1 MINVTNFFFFI
12 LQECRDECA
21 DGMHLGV
28 EGECEPC
35 PRGTYRTQGVEPAC
49 QQCPAGRTT
58 KQSGASSIEECSL
71 PICVPGK
78 DTSINIMSSSIRIA
92 ITFK

>member
-1 MINVTNFFFFI
+1 
-12 LQECRDECA
+12 
-21 DGMHLGV
+21 MHLGI

-35 PRGTYRTQGVEPAC
+35 PRGTYRTQGIEPAC

-78 DTSINIMSSSIRIA
+78 NQYKHNEFEHSNNKYIQIMFQVHI
-92 ITFK
+92 

>member
-1 MINVTNFFFFI
+1 
-12 LQECRDECA
+12 
-21 DGMHLGV
+21 MHLGV